1 MSRSQNPVAAEGARL
16 AYSVDRSLSPP
27 AMELEADG
35 VMQTS
40 IVVVSF
46 ALPGTRK
53 KFHEKTFE
61 HEV

>member
-1 MSRSQNPVAAEGARL
+1 
-16 AYSVDRSLSPP
+16 
-27 AMELEADG
+27 MELEADG

-40 IVVVSF
+40 IVVASF

-61 HEV
+61 HDV